1 MRLLFINSRPDAV
14 RSPGGDTIQ
23 AQKTQAALESL
34 GVHVEARA
42 ANDLDSL
49 PAVDLA
55 HIFNIQE
62 PEPAWAAFQRLEG
75 AGIPVVL
82 SPIYWDMLAYWY
94 EMAVQSVSLWK
105 QTARFLGK
113 GTVKRIYLAWQ
124 RLKAP
129 SKQDWQTQRR
139 LLLHARRALPNS
151 QSETDLLQQ
160 FFRLG
165 KDFQRKADVV
175 PNAIDTDLYETQP
188 APSQEFEQQY
198 GVRDFVL
205 QVGTVNPVKNQLGLI
220 EALYDLP
227 ISLVFIG
234 PVQPAYLAYGEA
246 CKARAAQRGRVIF
259 IDHLP
264 HNQLPGIYALAAV
277 HALPSWRETPG
288 LVSLEAA
295 AAGCRVVSTSIGS
308 PRDYFG
314 DLAWYCYPDDPA
326 SIRKAVEQ
334 ALKAPRSQELRQRV
348 LTEYTWQ
355 RAAQATLSSYLQAL
369 KAKPIA

>member
-1 MRLLFINSRPDAV
+1 MRVLFINSRSDAV
-14 RSPGGDTIQ
+14 QSPGGDTIQ

-34 GVHVEARA
+34 GVSVVTRG
-42 ANDLDSL
+42 ANDLHSL

-62 PEPAWAAFQRLEG
+62 PGPAWAALQRLEG

-82 SPIYWDMLAYWY
+82 SPIYWDMLAYWC
-94 EMAVQSVSLWK
+94 EMAVKSIALWK
-105 QTARFLGK
+105 HMARLLGK
-113 GTVKRIYLAWQ
+113 GAVKRIYPAWQ

-129 SKQDWQTQRR
+129 SRKEWQTQRR

-151 QSETDLLQQ
+151 HSETGLLQQ

-165 KDFQRKADVV
+165 SDFQRKADVV
-175 PNAIDTDLYETQP
+175 PNAIDTTLYETQP
-188 APSQEFEQQY
+188 APSQEFEQRY

-227 ISLVFIG
+227 VPLVFIG
-234 PVQPAYLAYGEA
+234 PVQPAYLDYGET
-246 CKARAAQRGRVIF
+246 CKARGAQRGQVIF
-259 IDHLP
+259 IDQLP

-308 PRDYFG
+308 TRDYFG
-314 DLAWYCYPDDPA
+314 DLAWYCSPDDPA
-326 SIRKAVEQ
+326 SIRAAVEQ
-334 ALKAPRSQELRQRV
+334 ALRAPRSEELRRRV
-348 LTEYTWQ
+348 LAEYTWQ
-355 RAAQATLSSYLQAL
+355 RAAQATLKSYQQAL
-369 KAKPIA
+369 KANSSA